1 MTCYDGPKPNSLVE
15 VEGYDLPSYSDYAS
29 ARDFFDAVYDASRE
43 AERTRWTLERMAAR
57 EQVRAQSYQPRVSM
71 GGESDKMAQTDA
83 RIDYEARMQERIEA
97 DYLLLDMACAVIYGN
112 EYGEGGVDS
121 LMGSAVA
128 DCMSFRYVDAR
139 PWKEVADLTGI
150 SEPQCRR
157 NVEMGLDAVDF
168 YGWDYCA
175 RGIGVAQT

>member
-83 RIDYEARMQERIEA
+83 RIDY
-97 DYLLLDMACAVIYGN
+97 DAVIYGN

-157 NVEMGLDAVDF
+157 NVELGLDAVDF

-175 RGIGVAQT
+175 KGVGVAQT

>member
-1 MTCYDGPKPNSLVE
+1 M
-15 VEGYDLPSYSDYAS
+15 PSYSDYAS

-57 EQVRAQSYQPRVSM
+57 EQVRAQSYQPRISI
-71 GGESDKMAQTDA
+71 GGESDKMAATDA

-157 NVEMGLDAVDF
+157 NVELGLDAVDF

-175 RGIGVAQT
+175 KGVGVAQT